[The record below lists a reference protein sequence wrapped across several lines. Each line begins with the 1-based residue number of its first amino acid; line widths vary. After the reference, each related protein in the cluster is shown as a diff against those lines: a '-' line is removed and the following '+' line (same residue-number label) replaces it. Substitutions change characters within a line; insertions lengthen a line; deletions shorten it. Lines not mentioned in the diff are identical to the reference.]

1 MNRLHLLLSKIA
13 PGAILLFLVSS
24 SMVYAQV
31 SYTITGTLS
40 LQSGTDTLK
49 LNGTQAIAF
58 ASLDQSQAPTS
69 STPTSNTYAVN
80 GVSLTLYANT
90 ANSTPVMCPNPA
102 TVILTDNVGA
112 PDTIGISN
120 CSVLGIATITAS
132 VTIPTGLMISD
143 VPALIPAASVT
154 GTISA
159 ALGTGTPTVFSLT
172 GATLVTTGNAPP
184 TVTPSPAA
192 WTPSATQGSTTAL
205 SQTVIFTTSVPSSEV
220 QFTTSAS
227 TTSGGNWLSVSPAA
241 ENTNSSL
248 TITANPTGL
257 GAGAY
262 SGTVTLSY
270 GSSGVTSTK
279 IPVTFTIAASGPS
292 ITLSAS
298 PTSLTFNFT
307 PGSNTQPSAQTLTIT
322 SSSATNVSAAV
333 TSGSW
338 LSVSPSGSAT
348 PATFT
353 VSVNTTGLSSQSYSG
368 NIQITDSGASNSPLN
383 VPVTLNVSSST
394 LTVSTASLTFNY
406 NIGGTAPAAQ
416 SVSISGT
423 AGIAFTAV
431 AATTSGGAW
440 LSATPASGT
449 VSSSSSVSIGVTT
462 TGLAA
467 GTYSGTVTITSTGA
481 SGSPAI
487 IPVTLNISTVTLTA
501 TPTQLSFSYQ
511 IGGSTQPAA
520 QTITVSDTSNVSFTV
535 TAATA
540 LGGPWL
546 SVTPGSGTAS
556 GSLTVSVNTKGLTA
570 DVYTGTIT
578 IAATG
583 ATSQVI
589 NVTLSAVIPAIT
601 GIVSGASYDTTG
613 FAPGT
618 IVSIFGSQLGPQTG
632 VSFSLNSQGSLNTSL
647 GGVTVNVEG
656 VPVPPLFVQ
665 SNQIN
670 IILPYTLNTTGQ
682 AYVEVNYNNMTSVQ
696 FNIQLAP
703 ADIQVFTTNGSGSGP
718 GSILNQDFS
727 VNSAANPAAPGSTV
741 AVYATGGGAIL
752 PAVTAGN
759 VAGSVLSMVSL
770 PYSATVNGESA
781 KVVYAGS
788 APGLV
793 YGVDQFDVQL
803 PTDAPAGAQNIIL
816 TVGGS
821 ASQPDVTVF
830 VK

>member
-1 MNRLHLLLSKIA
+1 
-13 PGAILLFLVSS
+13 
-24 SMVYAQV
+24 MVYAQV
-31 SYTITGTLS
+31 AYTITGTLS

-58 ASLDQSQAPTS
+58 ASLDQTQAPTS

-90 ANSTPVMCPNPA
+90 ASSTPVMCPSAA
-102 TVILTDNVGA
+102 TVTLTDNLGA

-143 VPALIPAASVT
+143 VPAIIPATSVT
-154 GTISA
+154 GSISA
-159 ALGTGTPTVFSLT
+159 ALGTGVPTVFTLT
-172 GATLVTTGNAPP
+172 SATLVTTGNPPP

-192 WTPSATQGSTTAL
+192 WTPTATQGSTTVL
-205 SQTVIFTTSVPSSEV
+205 SQTVTFTTSVPSSEV

-227 TTSGGNWLSVSPAA
+227 TTSGGSWLSVSPVAA
-241 ENTNSSL
+241 NTNSSL
-248 TITANPTGL
+248 TITANPAGL
-257 GAGAY
+257 AAGAY

-270 GSSGVTSTK
+270 GSSGVTATK
-279 IPVTFTIAASGPS
+279 IPVTFTIGASGPS

-307 PGSNTQPSAQTLTIT
+307 PGSSTQPSAQTLTVT
-322 SSSATNVSAAV
+322 SSSATSVNAAV

-338 LSVSPSGSAT
+338 LSVSPSSGAT
-348 PATFT
+348 PAGFT
-353 VSVNTTGLSSQSYSG
+353 VSVNTTGLSSQTYSG
-368 NIQITDSGASNSPLN
+368 NIQITDSSASNSPLN
-383 VPVTLNVSSST
+383 VPVTLNVSSTT

-406 NIGGTAPAAQ
+406 NIGGSAPAAQ

-501 TPTQLSFSYQ
+501 TPAQLGFSYQ

-520 QTITVSDTSNVSFTV
+520 QTIAVSDTSNVSFTA

-546 SVTPGSGTAS
+546 SVTPATGTAS

-583 ATSQVI
+583 AASQVI
-589 NVTLSAVIPAIT
+589 NVTLSAVLPTIT
-601 GIVSGASYDTTG
+601 GIVSGASYDATG

-618 IVSIFGSQLGPQTG
+618 IVSIFGTQLGPQTG
-632 VSFSLNSQGSLNTSL
+632 VAFSVNSQGTVNTTL
-647 GGVTVNVEG
+647 GGTTITVEG
-656 VPVPPLFVQ
+656 FPVTPLFVQ
-665 SNQIN
+665 NNQIN

-703 ADIQVFTTNGSGSGP
+703 ADIQVFTANGSGSGP

-727 VNSAANPAAPGSTV
+727 VNSAANPAAPGSIV
-741 AVYATGGGAIL
+741 AVYATGGGAML

-793 YGVDQFDVQL
+793 YGVDQFDVEL
-803 PTDAPAGAQNIIL
+803 PADAPAGAQNIIL

-821 ASQPDVTVF
+821 TSQSDVTVF